1 MKAPLLLSVLITL
14 TIGSPLGALTVNGVF
29 GDGAVLQR
37 DQKTPIWG
45 TASPKAPVIVRF
57 GPQNHRVLADQE
69 GNWRVDLGPHPA
81 ESRGRPLV
89 ILTGDQQ
96 IEFTDIVVGDVWLAS
111 GQSNMQWTLSAS
123 ARRLP
128 EVAAV
133 MNAKESLGIRML
145 RIGAPDTPKPQSDLD
160 RKKWTWKKDSPEVR
174 KGQSAVAFF
183 FARRL
188 HQELNVPI
196 GIIETSWGGKP
207 IEGFIPAEQFDK
219 QDSLKPIRQLAA
231 ANKLD
236 ELKQLKGGVWVRNT
250 AGLPGR
256 IFNARIAPVAPYA
269 LRGFIW
275 YQGESNAGT
284 AEDPRNYRHKMAALA
299 QGWRQQ
305 WNSPTLPLYFVQ
317 LPSFRN
323 EFDGWV
329 RLREEQRRS
338 LVIKHSGMAVAID
351 LKDHDIHPANKI
363 DVGERLARWP
373 LHHLHGQKGLVPS
386 GPLFRSAKVEG
397 NTVRV
402 QFDHLGGG
410 LMIASKEG
418 LKSPKETP
426 ARDLNHFELA
436 DASGKWHPALAE
448 IESQEVVVTAKNVP
462 KPVAVRYACSGAP
475 TDPNLYNRA
484 GLPASPF
491 CSDLKYLPWVSPDMK
506 K

>member
-1 MKAPLLLSVLITL
+1 MKTCLLSLLLGL
-14 TIGSPLGALTVNGVF
+14 TSGSSALALTVCGILS
-29 GDGAVLQR
+29 DGAVLQR
-37 DQKTPIWG
+37 NQETPIWG
-45 TASPKAPVIVRF
+45 TAAPNAAVIVKF
-57 GPQNHRVLADQE
+57 GPQNYRARADEQ
-69 GNWRVDLGPHPA
+69 GNWEAKIGPHPA
-81 ESRGRPLV
+81 ESKGRSMV
-89 ILTGDQQ
+89 IVTGDHQLKFQ
-96 IEFTDIVVGDVWLAS
+96 DLVVGDVWLAS
-111 GQSNMQWTLSAS
+111 GQSNMQWTLSAC

-128 EVAAV
+128 EIAEI
-133 MNAKESLGIRML
+133 MNAKDSLGIRML
-145 RIGAPDTPKPQSDLD
+145 RIGAPDQPQPQSDID
-160 RKKWTWKKDSPEVR
+160 RTKWNWKKDSPEVR

-188 HQELNVPI
+188 HQELKVPI

-207 IEGFIPAEQFDK
+207 IEGFIPTEEFAK
-219 QDSLKPIRQLAA
+219 QDSLKPIPALAA
-231 ANKLD
+231 ANKLE
-236 ELKQLKGGVWVRNT
+236 ELKKLKGGVWVRNT
-250 AGLPGR
+250 AGMPGR

-284 AEDPRNYRHKMAALA
+284 AEDPRNYRHKMAAMA
-299 QGWRQQ
+299 SGWRNH
-305 WNSPTLPLYFVQ
+305 WKNADLPLYFVQ

-338 LVIKHSGMAVAID
+338 LSIKHSGLAVAID
-351 LKDHDIHPANKI
+351 LKDHDIHPANKL

-373 LHHLHGQKGLVPS
+373 LHHLHGKNELVPS
-386 GPLFRSAKVEG
+386 GPLFRSAKIDG

-418 LKSPKETP
+418 LKPPQETP

-436 DASGKWHPALAE
+436 DASGKWHPAFAE
-448 IESQEVVVTAKNVP
+448 IESQEVVVTAKDVP

-491 CSDLKYLPWVSPDMK
+491 CSDLKYLPWVSPGMK